1 MISLFLEQY
10 LYFTNQSNFT
20 GQLRTPLFGKILK
33 PQTPS
38 LYKGGEKGGGGGGA
52 FQLWL
57 VIFSWSSKEISLA
70 WISNQGILP

>member
-38 LYKGGEKGGGGGGA
+38 LYKGGEKGVGGGIPTMVSNFLLI
-52 FQLWL
+52 FQRDF
-57 VIFSWSSKEISLA
+57 I
-70 WISNQGILP
+70 GMD

>member
-33 PQTPS
+33 PQTPF
-38 LYKGGEKGGGGGGA
+38 LYKGGEKGGGGFPTMVSNFLLI
-52 FQLWL
+52 FQRDF
-57 VIFSWSSKEISLA
+57 I
-70 WISNQGILP
+70 GMD

>member
-38 LYKGGEKGGGGGGA
+38 LYKGGEKARGGFPTMVSNFLLI
-52 FQLWL
+52 FQRDF
-57 VIFSWSSKEISLA
+57 I
-70 WISNQGILP
+70 GMD

>member
-38 LYKGGEKGGGGGGA
+38 LYKGGEKGGGGFPTMVSNFLLI
-52 FQLWL
+52 FQRDF
-57 VIFSWSSKEISLA
+57 I
-70 WISNQGILP
+70 GMD

>member
-38 LYKGGEKGGGGGGA
+38 LYKGGEKGGGEGG
-52 FQLWL
+52 L
-57 VIFSWSSKEISLA
+57 
-70 WISNQGILP
+70 SNYG

>member
-38 LYKGGEKGGGGGGA
+38 LYKGGEKGGGGGGGG
-52 FQLWL
+52 
-57 VIFSWSSKEISLA
+57 LA
-70 WISNQGILP
+70 NYG

>member
-38 LYKGGEKGGGGGGA
+38 LYKGGEKGGGRGGFPTMVSNFLLI
-52 FQLWL
+52 FQRDF
-57 VIFSWSSKEISLA
+57 I
-70 WISNQGILP
+70 GMD

>member
-38 LYKGGEKGGGGGGA
+38 LYKGGEKGGGGGFPTMVSNFLLI
-52 FQLWL
+52 FQRDF
-57 VIFSWSSKEISLA
+57 I
-70 WISNQGILP
+70 GMD

>member
-38 LYKGGEKGGGGGGA
+38 LYKGGEKGGGG
-52 FQLWL
+52 L
-57 VIFSWSSKEISLA
+57 
-70 WISNQGILP
+70 SNYG

>member
-38 LYKGGEKGGGGGGA
+38 LYKGGEKGGGFPTMVSNFLLI
-52 FQLWL
+52 FQRDF
-57 VIFSWSSKEISLA
+57 I
-70 WISNQGILP
+70 GMD